1 MLSPLTLP
9 DVLEHDVP
17 TIIAPD
23 LVVGNTSYAP
33 IPNTTPTLYS
43 QKDYTAALLAA
54 TLNGNERV
62 LSKLSLSSEHPSIP
76 IPLQKNL
83 SLARLADLGA
93 RDADIAWPVFEALW
107 SELTSTTAE
116 RPPMMLSLDGI
127 VDVSRFSQYL
137 AASMHFI
144 HAHDLALVRWF
155 MNCLSGEHKLPHGGL
170 VLAADC
176 QSHRHACAALD
187 LAVKQSEEAR
197 VQSGAKDGELSTAV
211 AKLPVF
217 DPAQLWTL
225 IDERSLRALRT
236 VEVMRVKG
244 FSKDEARAV
253 LEYYAQSGMLRQTI
267 TETLV
272 SEKWTLAG
280 GGVVGELE
288 RSTIRAGM

>member
-1 MLSPLTLP
+1 
-9 DVLEHDVP
+9 
-17 TIIAPD
+17 
-23 LVVGNTSYAP
+23 
-33 IPNTTPTLYS
+33 
-43 QKDYTAALLAA
+43 
-54 TLNGNERV
+54 
-62 LSKLSLSSEHPSIP
+62 
-76 IPLQKNL
+76 
-83 SLARLADLGA
+83 
-93 RDADIAWPVFEALW
+93 
-107 SELTSTTAE
+107 
-116 RPPMMLSLDGI
+116 MMLSLDGI

-144 HAHDLALVRWF
+144 HAHDLALVKWF
-155 MNCLSGEHKLPHGGL
+155 MSCLCGEHRLPHGGL

-197 VQSGAKDGELSTAV
+197 AQSDGPDGGEPSHAV
-211 AKLPVF
+211 AELPVF
-217 DPAQLWTL
+217 DPAQPWTL

-236 VEVMRVKG
+236 VEVLRVKG